1 MDGIGGLLRPRQE
14 AVNLFPEAL
23 REGSKAAPPYAPFLA
38 PKLGEAPWAIQGPAH
53 KRANEA
59 EKSRQRRND
68 VKTSSLNTEQLALAH
83 LRYIVAGEID
93 LAPKKFGGLGAFLTN
108 LVTLLELAVI
118 QKMEAASRFE
128 RAQSAA
134 RSHLARERGSLQVVK
149 EEVVRLNRDRLH

>member
-1 MDGIGGLLRPRQE
+1 MNGIGGLLRPRQE

-23 REGSKAAPPYAPFLA
+23 REGSKAAPLYAPCLA

-93 LAPKKFGGLGAFLTN
+93 LAPKKFGGLGASLTN
-108 LVTLLELAVI
+108 FVTLLELAVI
-118 QKMEAASRFE
+118 QDVEAASRLG

-134 RSHLARERGSLQVVK
+134 RSRLVRGRGSLQVVK
-149 EEVVRLNRDRLH
+149 EEVVRLNRARLH